1 MIANIIVPLIAGF
14 GGVYLGIRY
23 SELITKRQ
31 EKAALVLILQE
42 YYMLLKRTT
51 MYYEQMLKQK
61 VSFST
66 LFEISDSSTFNKLV
80 EVCKDNKIIKTV
92 LRLKAN
98 FFQVVRYANKA
109 SESMA
114 LSNVAAASGNEK
126 VAVSKQ
132 KEALFA
138 QSMAITFFAGDL
150 LVGGE
155 FSRERHREYIQYFNT
170 LLKYLQEINTP
181 SPFGQLMNEIFPSLR
196 EESKNTDD
204 FIDECRN
211 MIEL

>member
-1 MIANIIVPLIAGF
+1 MG
-14 GGVYLGIRY
+14 
-23 SELITKRQ
+23 
-31 EKAALVLILQE
+31 
-42 YYMLLKRTT
+42 
-51 MYYEQMLKQK
+51 K
-61 VSFST
+61 VS
-66 LFEISDSSTFNKLV
+66 
-80 EVCKDNKIIKTV
+80 
-92 LRLKAN
+92 
-98 FFQVVRYANKA
+98 QVI
-109 SESMA
+109 
-114 LSNVAAASGNEK
+114 
-126 VAVSKQ
+126 Q
-132 KEALFA
+132 EALFA

-211 MIEL
+211 MIELINDRLDLLREKEYLIFKKHNQQ